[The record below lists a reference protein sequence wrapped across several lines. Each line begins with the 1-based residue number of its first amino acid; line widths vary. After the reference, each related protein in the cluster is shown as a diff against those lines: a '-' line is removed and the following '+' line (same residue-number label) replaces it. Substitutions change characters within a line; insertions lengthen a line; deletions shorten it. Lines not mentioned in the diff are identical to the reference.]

1 MPAPL
6 RDFSA
11 VMRTLF
17 RFLRFAS
24 YTLIGFMAFFL
35 VMRVAEAYRFFRD
48 MHAWA
53 GVAFLVVF
61 AALFLWF
68 IGRPIY
74 RFLRMPVAVRPPK
87 LPPEAERT
95 PAHLVKH
102 LAFVERYV
110 KNLLENPAWEGSID
124 QVHETA
130 AACRALRQEAAG
142 ATPEQ
147 LKALIAKTH
156 RIENES
162 VAKLLAPLDKKVR
175 EVIRNEALGVGVATA
190 VSWNGTVD
198 SFIVLWRNCNLVSR
212 IARIYYGRPGVRG
225 TFSILRDVSAA
236 TLASAYLQDVSEAA
250 GGALGSVFGKTVGA
264 VAGPVMDG
272 AVNSI
277 VTLRIGYVAKA
288 RCRAFDAW
296 TERTTVSAVGDAL
309 KEAGMFSKEV
319 VTEVVRTVG
328 GGLLNLPA
336 KVLSKVTDSLSGLWK
351 KFTDDGE
358 GEPEPSGA

>member
-1 MPAPL
+1 MPTPL
-6 RDFSA
+6 RDFGGIL
-11 VMRTLF
+11 RRLF
-17 RFLRFAS
+17 RFAKYAS
-24 YTLIGFMAFFL
+24 YTLVGFMAFFL
-35 VMRVAEAYRFFRD
+35 AMRVAEAYRFFRD
-48 MHAWA
+48 IHPWA
-53 GVAFLVVF
+53 GVGFLVVF
-61 AALFLWF
+61 AVLFLWL
-68 IGRPIY
+68 IGRPVY
-74 RFLRMPVAVRPPK
+74 RFMKMPVAVRPPK
-87 LPPEAERT
+87 LPPEAERK
-95 PAHLVKH
+95 PEHLAKH

-110 KNLLENPAWEGSID
+110 KNLLKNPEWEGSID
-124 QVHETA
+124 HVNETA
-130 AACRALRQEAAG
+130 QACRALRQEAAS
-142 ATPEQ
+142 AHADQ
-147 LKALIAKTH
+147 LQDLVAKTH

-162 VAKLLAPLDKKVR
+162 VAKLLAPLDKKAR

-212 IARIYYGRPGVRG
+212 VARIYYGRPGVRG

-250 GGALGSVFGKTVGA
+250 GGALGSVFGKTLGA
-264 VAGPVMDG
+264 IAGPVMDG
-272 AVNSI
+272 AVNAV

-296 TERTTVSAVGDAL
+296 TEKTRVSAVGEAI
-309 KEAGMFSKEV
+309 KEAGMSSKEV

-336 KVLSKVTDSLSGLWK
+336 KVLGKVIDSLSGLWK
-351 KFTDDGE
+351 KINDDGE